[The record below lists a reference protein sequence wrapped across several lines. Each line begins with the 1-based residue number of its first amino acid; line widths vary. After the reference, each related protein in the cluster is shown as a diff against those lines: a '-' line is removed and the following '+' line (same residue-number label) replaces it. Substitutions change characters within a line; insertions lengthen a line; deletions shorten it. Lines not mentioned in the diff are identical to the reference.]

1 MFPSVA
7 TKKGQLSEN
16 PYVIARA
23 DVMVQL
29 GMQKASVS
37 EAQLNELWYL
47 IKCESH
53 MYICLLS
60 FCARVVSEVYV
71 SAKSVV
77 SAKGVDDVKCVD
89 EV

>member
-1 MFPSVA
+1 
-7 TKKGQLSEN
+7 
-16 PYVIARA
+16 
-23 DVMVQL
+23 
-29 GMQKASVS
+29 
-37 EAQLNELWYL
+37 
-47 IKCESH
+47 